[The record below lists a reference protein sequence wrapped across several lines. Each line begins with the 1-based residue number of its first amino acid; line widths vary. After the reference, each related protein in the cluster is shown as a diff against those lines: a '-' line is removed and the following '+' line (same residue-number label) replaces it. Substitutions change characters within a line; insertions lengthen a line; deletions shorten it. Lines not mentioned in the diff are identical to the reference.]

1 MEVKTKSELD
11 KIINANDLVIVRFH
25 ANWCGPCR
33 MLGSIIANIEAKN
46 MDTVVFAG
54 VNVDE
59 ADEEFVANSGVRN
72 IPVLKF
78 YKNGALVGK
87 NIGLISE
94 QDLINKIKVL
104 KED

>member
-33 MLGSIIANIEAKN
+33 MLDSIIANVEAKN
-46 MDTVVFAG
+46 KDTVVFAD

-72 IPVLKF
+72 IPVLQF
-78 YKNGALVGK
+78 YKNGTLIDKTV
-87 NIGLISE
+87 GLISE
-94 QDLINKIKVL
+94 QDLINKIKEL

>member
-11 KIINANDLVIVRFH
+11 KIINENDLVIVRFH
-25 ANWCGPCR
+25 AKWCGPCR
-33 MLGSIIANIEAKN
+33 MLDSIIANVEAKN

-72 IPVLKF
+72 IPVLQF
-78 YKNGALVGK
+78 YKNGALIDKTV
-87 NIGLISE
+87 GLISE
-94 QDLINKIKVL
+94 QDLINKIKEL

>member
-11 KIINANDLVIVRFH
+11 KIINENDLVIVRFH

-33 MLGSIIANIEAKN
+33 MLDSIIANVEAKN
-46 MDTVVFAG
+46 MDTAVFAG

-59 ADEEFVANSGVRN
+59 ADEEFVASSGVRN
-72 IPVLKF
+72 IPVLQF
-78 YKNGALVGK
+78 YKNGALIDK
-87 NIGLISE
+87 NVGLISE
-94 QDLINKIKVL
+94 QDLINKIKKL